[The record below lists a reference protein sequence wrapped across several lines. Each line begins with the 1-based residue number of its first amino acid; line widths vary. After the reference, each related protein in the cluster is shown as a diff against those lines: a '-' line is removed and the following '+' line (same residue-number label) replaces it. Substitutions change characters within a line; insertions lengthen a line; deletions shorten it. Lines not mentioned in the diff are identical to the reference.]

1 MNKKTFSR
9 EALKRQLEEQR
20 QQADLLKAAEHKMPK
35 LPPIFEQLEVRGY
48 AQPIVRLEGTGVRE
62 ESFAKPFII
71 TDFGQTDPC
80 VKWQSDKTSQGY
92 ITKWASGYKKNQGFI
107 SKHKLAQPIQDPV
120 VLAMTDATITHSFNV
135 IKDKVEFRQELD
147 FHT

>member
-9 EALKRQLEEQR
+9 AALKTQLEEQR

-48 AQPIVRLEGTGVRE
+48 AQPFARLEVTDVKVD
-62 ESFAKPFII
+62 SFAKPFII
-71 TDFGQTDPC
+71 SDFGQSDPC

-107 SKHKLAQPIQDPV
+107 SKHKLAQPIKDEV
-120 VLAMTDATITHSFNV
+120 VGAMTDATMAHSFNV